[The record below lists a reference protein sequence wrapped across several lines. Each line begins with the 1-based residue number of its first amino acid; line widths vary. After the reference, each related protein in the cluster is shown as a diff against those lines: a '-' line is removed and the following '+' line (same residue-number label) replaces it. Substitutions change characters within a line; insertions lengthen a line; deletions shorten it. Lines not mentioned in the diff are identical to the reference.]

1 MFFLCSNKYKRKE
14 ISSLPR
20 QYGFRKE
27 GRERISLSAFCRGSL
42 TVEAA
47 CVLPIFLCG
56 ILAFL
61 YFFQAVTMAGKVAEA
76 LQDAGKQ
83 MAVYAYV
90 KEQAL
95 GKEEISASKIVSL
108 IYAKNRINRT
118 LEADA
123 PSVSLMRSSV
133 LKKDGIID
141 LVAEYKFRWKMP
153 FFSFSDFPILQRARI
168 RAWTGRSSVDN
179 GGNENGESGGKVYVT
194 TNGNVYHKSRDCT
207 HIRLSVRQEPE
218 SRVSGLRNVDGGKYH
233 PCEKCGGSGSRIY
246 VTDTGDRYHSSA
258 ACSGLKREVIEIPL
272 SQAEGWKA
280 CSRCG

>member
-20 QYGFRKE
+20 QDCFRKE
-27 GRERISLSAFCRGSL
+27 GRERISLSVSCKGSL
-42 TVEAA
+42 TVETA

-83 MAVYAYV
+83 IAVYAYV

-95 GKEEISASKIVSL
+95 GEEKTSASKIVSL
-108 IYAKNRINRT
+108 VYAESRINRA
-118 LEADA
+118 LGADA
-123 PSVSLMRSSV
+123 PAVSLMHSSI
-133 LKKDGIID
+133 LKRDEMID

-153 FFSFSDFPILQRARI
+153 FFSLSDFPILQRARV
-168 RAWTGRSSVDN
+168 RAWTGSIRA
-179 GGNENGESGGKVYVT
+179 GGGEKEDGETEERVYVTANGKVY
-194 TNGNVYHKSRDCT
+194 HRSRDCT
-207 HIRLSVRQEPE
+207 HIRLSVRQEDKD
-218 SRVSGLRNVDGGKYH
+218 RVSGLRNADGGKYH
-233 PCEKCGGSGSRIY
+233 PCEKCGGSSSQVYI
-246 VTDTGDRYHSSA
+246 TDTGDRYHSSA
-258 ACSGLKREVIEIPL
+258 ACSGLKREVIEVPL
-272 SQAEGWKA
+272 SQVEGWKA